1 MSFNTKTSMKKT
13 VLITGSSGLIGS
25 EVSRYFLNLGYVVV
39 GIDNNMRKFFFG
51 EGGDT
56 SSVAAS
62 LCKSKSYIHNECDIR
77 NHQQIF
83 EIFKNHKPSFVIHTA
98 AQPSHDLAAKIP
110 HEDFHT
116 NATGTLNVLEAARHN
131 CPESPFVHVS
141 TNKVYGDT
149 PNKLN
154 LTEKELRFDY
164 ADKQLY
170 DGIDESMSIDQTTH
184 SLFGVSKTA
193 GDLLAQEY
201 ARYFN
206 MPIGVF
212 RGGCLTGPQ
221 HAGVELHGFLSYI
234 VKCAVQG
241 RSYTING
248 YKGKQVRDQIHS
260 YDVCTAFHEFM
271 KNARVGEVY
280 NIGGCRQ
287 NSASILEVIQSL
299 NEIGHK
305 LHYTISDTAR
315 VGDHI
320 CYISNMNK
328 FKSHYP
334 TWEITKDLKTILS
347 EIIESS
353 KLK

>member
-1 MSFNTKTSMKKT
+1 
-13 VLITGSSGLIGS
+13 
-25 EVSRYFLNLGYVVV
+25 
-39 GIDNNMRKFFFG
+39 
-51 EGGDT
+51 
-56 SSVAAS
+56 
-62 LCKSKSYIHNECDIR
+62 
-77 NHQQIF
+77 
-83 EIFKNHKPSFVIHTA
+83 
-98 AQPSHDLAAKIP
+98 
-110 HEDFHT
+110 
-116 NATGTLNVLEAARHN
+116 
-131 CPESPFVHVS
+131 
-141 TNKVYGDT
+141 
-149 PNKLN
+149 
-154 LTEKELRFDY
+154 LRFDY

-271 KNARVGEVY
+271 KNPRVGEVY

-305 LHYTISDTAR
+305 LDYTISDTAR

-334 TWEITKDLKTILS
+334 AWEITKDLKTILS

>member
-1 MSFNTKTSMKKT
+1 MKTC
-13 VLITGSSGLIGS
+13 LITGASGLIGS
-25 EVSRYFLNLGYVVV
+25 EVARYFLRLGYQVV
-39 GIDNNMRKFFFG
+39 GVDNNMRREFFG
-51 EGGDT
+51 PSGDT
-56 SSVAAS
+56 SPTALS
-62 LCKSKSYIHNECDIR
+62 LSKISSYIHKNCDIR
-77 NHQQIF
+77 DSKKML
-83 EIFKNHKPSFVIHTA
+83 EIFKEYKPYCIIHTA

-116 NATGTLNVLEAARHN
+116 NATGTLNILEAARQYAL
-131 CPESPFVHVS
+131 ESPFIHVS

-149 PNKLN
+149 PNRLN
-154 LTEKELRFDY
+154 LLENETRYDY
-164 ADKQLY
+164 ADIAY
-170 DGIDESMSIDQTTH
+170 VDGIDETMSIDQTTH

-206 MPIGVF
+206 MPIGIF

-241 RSYTING
+241 KHYTING

-260 YDVCTAFHEFM
+260 YDVCTAFYEFI
-271 KNARVGEVY
+271 NAPRLAEVY

-287 NSASILEVIQSL
+287 NSISILETIQSL
-299 NEIGHK
+299 NDMGYK
-305 LHYTISDTAR
+305 LNYDLSETSRI
-315 VGDHI
+315 GDHI
-320 CYISNMNK
+320 CYISNMSK
-328 FKSHYP
+328 FKFHYP
-334 TWEITKDLKTILS
+334 NWKISKDLKTILS
-347 EIIESS
+347 EIVEST

>member
-1 MSFNTKTSMKKT
+1 MTKVNNTI
-13 VLITGSSGLIGS
+13 LITGAAGLIGS
-25 EVSRYFLNLGYVVV
+25 EVARYFLNLGYLVIGV
-39 GIDNNMRKFFFG
+39 DNNMRRQFFG
-51 EGGDT
+51 PGGDT
-56 SSVAAS
+56 SAVAKELS
-62 LCKSKSYIHNECDIR
+62 KSNSYIHQNCDIR
-77 NHQQIF
+77 DSAKIL
-83 EIFKNHKPSFVIHTA
+83 EIFKDHKPSFIVHTA

-116 NATGTLNVLEAARHN
+116 NATGTLNILEAARQV
-131 CPESPFVHVS
+131 CPESPFIHVS

-149 PNKLN
+149 PNRLN
-154 LTEKELRFDY
+154 LVENEMRYDY
-164 ADKQLY
+164 ADSFY
-170 DGIDESMSIDQTTH
+170 ANGIDESMSIDQTTH

-206 MPIGVF
+206 MPIGIF

-241 RSYTING
+241 RPYTING

-260 YDVCTAFHEFM
+260 YDVCTAFHEFI
-271 KNARVGEVY
+271 KSPKSGEVY

-287 NSASILEVIQSL
+287 NSTSILEVIKSL
-299 NEIGHK
+299 DDMG
-305 LHYTISDTAR
+305 YTLNYSLSEKAR

-320 CYISNMNK
+320 CYISNMDK
-328 FKSHYP
+328 FKSHFP
-334 TWEITKDLKTILS
+334 NWKITKDLKTILK
-347 EIIESS
+347 EIVESS
-353 KLK
+353 R

>member
-1 MSFNTKTSMKKT
+1 MPMKKK

-25 EVSRYFLNLGYVVV
+25 EVSRYFLNLGYVVI
-39 GIDNNMRKFFFG
+39 GIDNNMRKIFFG

-56 SSVAAS
+56 SSVTTS
-62 LCKSKSYIHNECDIR
+62 LCKSKDYIHNGCDIR
-77 NHQQIF
+77 NYQQIF
-83 EIFKNHKPSFVIHTA
+83 EIFKTHKPSFIIHTA
-98 AQPSHDLAAKIP
+98 AQPSHDLAAKMP

-116 NATGTLNVLEAARHN
+116 NATGTLNILESARHI
-131 CPESPFVHVS
+131 CPESPFIHVS
-141 TNKVYGDT
+141 TNKVYGNT
-149 PNKLN
+149 PNKLD
-154 LTEKELRFDY
+154 LIEEEFRFDY
-164 ADKQLY
+164 ADKEAY
-170 DGIDESMSIDQTTH
+170 NGVDERMSIDQTTH

-206 MPIGVF
+206 MPIGIF

-234 VKCAVQG
+234 IKCAVQG
-241 RSYTING
+241 NPYIING

-260 YDVCTAFHEFM
+260 YDVCTAFHEFI
-271 KNARVGEVY
+271 KNPRPSEVY

-287 NSASILEVIQSL
+287 NSISILEVIKSL

-305 LHYTISDTAR
+305 LDYTISNTPR
-315 VGDHI
+315 IGDHI

-334 TWEITKDLKTILS
+334 KWEITKDLKTILN
-347 EIIESS
+347 EIIKS
-353 KLK
+353 K

>member
-56 SSVAAS
+56 SRVAAS
-62 LCKSKSYIHNECDIR
+62 LCKSKSYIHNKCDIR

-170 DGIDESMSIDQTTH
+170 DGIDETMSIDQTTH

-305 LHYTISDTAR
+305 LDYAISDTAR

-334 TWEITKDLKTILS
+334 TWEITKDLKTILK
-347 EIIESS
+347 EIVESS
-353 KLK
+353 K